1 MTGRSTVVGVHAVV
15 AVVFGVVLFAVVCA
29 LLAHYS
35 CTHAPP
41 PVEQPEPGTPRADYC
56 GVVDQGV
63 PWLAALV
70 AGLLAGPA
78 LLLVRRW
85 GASAIAV
92 VTVLLCL
99 ACLAVPIV
107 AGSLD
112 SAYTI

>member
-1 MTGRSTVVGVHAVV
+1 MTDRSTVVGVRAVV
-15 AVVFGVVLFAVVCA
+15 VVVLGVVVLAVVCA
-29 LLAHYS
+29 LLAHHA
-35 CTHAPP
+35 CTHSPP
-41 PVEQPEPGTPRADYC
+41 PVEHPEPGTPRSDYC

-70 AGLLAGPA
+70 AGLLTGSA

-85 GASAIAV
+85 GATAVAV

-107 AGSLD
+107 AGSLE